1 MVKPEFSADDLD
13 GVAGAVEDAIPG
25 VDEVGDGFD
34 GQRCIAA
41 WEYAADL
48 LRAEAERLRGGG
60 AQDDSDGRRA
70 YHQGYRHGL
79 AGQSSREDKWALP
92 MKRKAYSEG
101 YKLGAEQRAH
111 AAE

>member
-1 MVKPEFSADDLD
+1 MKQEFSADDLD

-25 VDEVGDGFD
+25 EGEVGDGPS
-34 GQRCIAA
+34 GTRLLAA

-48 LRAEAERLRGGG
+48 LRAEAERLRGSG
-60 AQDDSDGRRA
+60 AKDDSDGRRA
-70 YHQGYRHGL
+70 YHQGYRHGR

-92 MKRKAYSEG
+92 VKRKAYSEG

-111 AAE
+111 AAG